1 MTLNPKVRCLMR
13 LAASTALTFGLAARA
28 AAQVSPDEIVNP
40 ELKALE
46 QTYFP
51 QLLTLHRQ
59 IGAAKF
65 PFSFV
70 LSRYVGLDPDKQDGA
85 DSRGLEFVRFHE
97 RIILKVTGNYNAA
110 YNTNLLTQN
119 ERASRTFQDVLVP
132 VLRMIAAGI
141 PQDVSCEAIGF
152 EIAHHARSRRQ
163 NSDYEG
169 KEILVVLFERDD
181 FFALAATSTDAE
193 RQEFVNRAEV
203 YVSGQRFGLALGK
216 KDPID
221 LEALA
226 RSARPGSA
234 GAPQSASRENGTG
247 SAARKSPGNLNLGGN
262 LRAYPGG
269 SQAAS
274 RSAPIGGTQV
284 APVQPAPAPDAPAPP
299 AATPA
304 DAERLQAKYQAQLDA
319 LVKKGAAQLHLVD
332 YAPPS
337 FAVFQNRIVL
347 QFTLRNPQ
355 HFEKDASSIYRRAAQ
370 SFDLFLA
377 LELKELLD
385 QIPQDSEIAALDI
398 TVLNQ
403 LAAAPKP
410 ASEAVEF
417 VLPLK
422 PLRQF
427 VDAEITNQD
436 LINQSVVLVNG
447 VRIALNLQ
455 LVE

>member
-1 MTLNPKVRCLMR
+1 MR
-13 LAASTALTFGLAARA
+13 LAASAALTLGLAARA
-28 AAQVSPDEIVNP
+28 AAQVSPAEIVNP

-65 PFSFV
+65 PFSFA

-97 RIILKVTGNYNAA
+97 RIVLKVTGNYNAA
-110 YNTNLLTQN
+110 YNADLLTQN
-119 ERASRTFQDVLVP
+119 ERASRTFQDVVVP
-132 VLRMIAAGI
+132 LLRMIAAGI
-141 PQDVSCEAIGF
+141 PQDVGCAAIGF
-152 EIAHHARSRRQ
+152 EFAYHARTRQ
-163 NSDYEG
+163 RNADFEG
-169 KEILVVLFERDD
+169 KEILVVLFDREDA
-181 FFALAATSTDAE
+181 FTFAAAASDAD
-193 RQEFVNRAEV
+193 RQEILNRSEV
-203 YVSGQRFGLALGK
+203 YVNGALYGLALGK
-216 KDPID
+216 KDPLD
-221 LEALA
+221 LEALNRPSRGGA
-226 RSARPGSA
+226 GSTAPPPAQTIRAGSGGSTSSSA
-234 GAPQSASRENGTG
+234 
-247 SAARKSPGNLNLGGN
+247 LNLGGN
-262 LRAYPGG
+262 LRTASPAA
-269 SQAAS
+269 QAPA
-274 RSAPIGGTQV
+274 QV
-284 APVQPAPAPDAPAPP
+284 APGGGVPVAPGQAAAAPTAQGAPV
-299 AATPA
+299 ATQA
-304 DAERLQAKYQAQLDA
+304 DAERLQAKYKEELDA
-319 LVKKGAAQLHLVD
+319 LAKKGAAQLHLVD

-337 FAVFQNRIVL
+337 FVIFQNKIAL
-347 QFTLRNPQ
+347 QMTLRNPQ

-377 LELKELLD
+377 LQLKALVD

-403 LAAAPKP
+403 IAAAPKP
-410 ASEAVEF
+410 VSEALEF

-427 VDAEITNQD
+427 VDAEITNQE

>member
-1 MTLNPKVRCLMR
+1 MR
-13 LAASTALTFGLAARA
+13 LAASAALTFGLAARA
-28 AAQVSPDEIVNP
+28 AAQVSPDEIINP

-51 QLLTLHRQ
+51 QLLALHRQ

-97 RIILKVTGNYNAA
+97 RIVLKVTGNYNAA

-132 VLRMIAAGI
+132 MLRMIAAGI
-141 PQDVSCEAIGF
+141 PQDVNCEAIGF
-152 EIAHHARSRRQ
+152 EIAHHARTRRQ
-163 NSDYEG
+163 NADFEG
-169 KEILVVLFERDD
+169 KEILVVLLDRDD
-181 FFALAATSTDAE
+181 FFALAAASNDAE
-193 RQEFVNRAEV
+193 RQELINRAEV

-221 LEALA
+221 LQALV

-234 GAPQSASRENGTG
+234 GSPQSSSRENGTG
-247 SAARKSPGNLNLGGN
+247 SAARNSSGNPNLGGN

-269 SQAAS
+269 STAAP
-274 RSAPIGGTQV
+274 RSAPVGGASVTS
-284 APVQPAPAPDAPAPP
+284 APPAPAPDAPAPP
-299 AATPA
+299 TLTPA
-304 DAERLQAKYQAQLDA
+304 DAERLQTKYQAQLDA

-347 QFTLRNPQ
+347 QFTLRNPL
-355 HFEKDASSIYRRAAQ
+355 HFEKDTSSIYRRAAQ

-377 LELKELLD
+377 LGLKELLD

-403 LAAAPKP
+403 IAAAPKP